1 MPTVQ
6 DLKNIENLSEQ
17 EKIVLAQK
25 AIDDYVQIM
34 QNLTLQQRQL
44 LMAGMEKV
52 KQDQIK
58 KIHNELL
65 NL

>member
-1 MPTVQ
+1 MPTAQ
-6 DLKNIENLSEQ
+6 DINNIENLSEQ
-17 EKIVLAQK
+17 KKILLAQK

-44 LMAGMEKV
+44 LLAGMEKA
-52 KQDQIK
+52 KQDKIK
-58 KIHNELL
+58 QIHNELL

>member
-1 MPTVQ
+1 MPIAG
-6 DLKNIENLSEQ
+6 DINNIENLSEQ
-17 EKIVLAQK
+17 EKIVLARK

-34 QNLTLQQRQL
+34 RNLTLQQRQL
-44 LMAGMEKV
+44 LMAGMEKA

>member
-1 MPTVQ
+1 MPTAQ